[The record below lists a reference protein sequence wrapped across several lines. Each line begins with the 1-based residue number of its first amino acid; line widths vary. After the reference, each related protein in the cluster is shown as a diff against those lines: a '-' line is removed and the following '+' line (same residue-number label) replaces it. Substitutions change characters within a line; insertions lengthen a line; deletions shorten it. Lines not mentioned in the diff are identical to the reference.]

1 MPGVLTLV
9 PLLVLWEIVGR
20 LDLVFVL
27 PPLSEVLAAAWQLI
41 VSGDIAKHA
50 GGTIVSL
57 LIGLGIS
64 IVAGVGL
71 GVLMARYRIVDE
83 VLGIYVDVLMS
94 APVSAIVPVL
104 VLLFGTGGESII
116 AAVVLFCFFVITI
129 NTYSGVKEV
138 DGQLIEMARS
148 FSVPEHLVLRRVIV
162 PGALPLMLTGLRMGI
177 GRSVNGA
184 IFGEMLVSVV
194 GLGGPAHPVRQPIP
208 VRPAGCAHHPHCRYG
223 RPAHDLFRVGGAPP
237 PFWPIRHP
245 GRAAVLMSALHP
257 GAFPQHL
264 HETVFYQQHNDEPER
279 LRRNA

>member
-1 MPGVLTLV
+1 VSLVVRPFGWLYRHMPGVLTLV

-20 LDLVFVL
+20 LDLLFVL
-27 PPLSEVLAAAWQLI
+27 PPLSEVVAAAWQLI
-41 VSGDIAKHA
+41 ASGEIAKNA

-83 VLGIYVDVLMS
+83 VLGVYVDVLMS

-194 GLGGPAHPVRQPIP
+194 GLGGLLI
-208 VRPAGCAHHPHCRYG
+208 
-223 RPAHDLFRVGGAPP
+223 LFGSRFQFDRLDALIILIVGT
-237 PFWPIRHP
+237 
-245 GRAAVLMSALHP
+245 AVLLMTFFEWVERRLLSGRFA
-257 GAFPQHL
+257 
-264 HETVFYQQHNDEPER
+264 TPEEHQS
-279 LRRNA
+279 